1 MDRRWGRI
9 SSIGSIAQLVRARS
23 LYLRCPWFESR
34 STHNSDILEV
44 TKDNMLKKKR
54 KLTDK
59 LLRVMDVKD
68 ESNYA
73 QSKTLPQE
81 MMVSGDLSLGK
92 NGNPVT
98 ILIEDEVTGEQLE
111 VSGVRNAFLIIED
124 SRKKAPGW
132 LAMAVGSM
140 DKMSSVLSFLSQSTL
155 DAIKRFTG
163 R

>member
-1 MDRRWGRI
+1 M
-9 SSIGSIAQLVRARS
+9 
-23 LYLRCPWFESR
+23 
-34 STHNSDILEV
+34 SDKV
-44 TKDNMLKKKR
+44 
-54 KLTDK
+54 
-59 LLRVMDVKD
+59 LRVMDVKD

-73 QSKTLPQE
+73 QSRAMPQE

-98 ILIEDEVTGEQLE
+98 ILIEDEVSGEQLE

-124 SRKKAPGW
+124 SRKRIPGW

-140 DKMSSVLSFLSQSTL
+140 DKMSSVLGFLSQSTL
-155 DAIKRFTG
+155 EAIKRFTG